1 MAVISRI
8 TTQKKNSERYNIFL
22 DDGAGETYGF
32 SVNEA
37 VLIKYRLRK
46 GMQLDDSLMID
57 IKRDD
62 AAQKAYA
69 LAINYLSYRMRTKQ
83 EVYDYLQKKAVD
95 EADIARV
102 MKKLEVNGLLDDAAF
117 AEAFVNTRMRSS
129 TKGPRLVKQELQEKG
144 VSLSVAEAAID
155 AYTFEIQYEKAKKW
169 AAQKLSRNTKQAFKK
184 QLAHLQSSLLRKGFT
199 PDVIEQVV
207 QEFQNM
213 RDDDAE
219 WKALEHHGKKL
230 LKKHQDRLSGAAL
243 KQKMKE
249 ALYRKGFSLE
259 QIHRYLHTSIDD
271 KG

>member
-1 MAVISRI
+1 MAVIYRI

-32 SVNEA
+32 SGNEA

-117 AEAFVNTRMRSS
+117 AEAFVNTRMRSKQEVDDYLQKQASAEADISRIMKKLEVNGLLDDAAFAEAFVNTRIRSS

-184 QLAHLQSSLLRKGFT
+184 QLAHLQSSLLRKEFT
-199 PDVIEQVV
+199 PDVIEHVV
-207 QEFQNM
+207 HEF
-213 RDDDAE
+213 
-219 WKALEHHGKKL
+219 
-230 LKKHQDRLSGAAL
+230 
-243 KQKMKE
+243 
-249 ALYRKGFSLE
+249 
-259 QIHRYLHTSIDD
+259 
-271 KG
+271 